1 MENNRNRNILG
12 PKLFPQWLEAKG
24 KLKFLNEFCKENK
37 INTIQCHQIKEH
49 LRDQIQNYKSII
61 RNAKHSYP
69 NRKNYIINSGAIIY
83 ILEGKKYYHFGL
95 ITESK
100 NLLHHKVR
108 KRFCKSLITEYLQLQ
123 RINANEAKY
132 FHNLSKS
139 LFRIIFPDLLHLDET
154 SHLTIIPDGD
164 FHKLS
169 FESLLLPESTDS
181 NPVYLIEKIPIS
193 YSLGRQLS
201 RNFDNLD
208 NNKIAS
214 FSPSFDNTG
223 VASRR
228 SCANNSYSQ
237 LVCNSEEAA
246 SSAALL
252 NGSHFDADKASVHN
266 FLSSI
271 SNYDIIHIASH
282 ACIDTT
288 DYLNSRLIL
297 NDGEVTVRDLYNVDF
312 NGKTIIL
319 SACSTAEGRVMSGEG
334 VFNLVRVMTELGCRD
349 MIVSLWPIDD
359 CETSK
364 LLADYFSNL
373 SKGIPPAVSLQQA
386 KRNYLKNA
394 DKLRSQ
400 PFFWAPLI
408 YISNDINTPSLS
420 ISFKKQE
427 RIKKVVTLCTG
438 IGLGAL
444 TIGLFLK
451 KRWGQAAA

>member
-1 MENNRNRNILG
+1 
-12 PKLFPQWLEAKG
+12 
-24 KLKFLNEFCKENK
+24 
-37 INTIQCHQIKEH
+37 
-49 LRDQIQNYKSII
+49 
-61 RNAKHSYP
+61 
-69 NRKNYIINSGAIIY
+69 
-83 ILEGKKYYHFGL
+83 
-95 ITESK
+95 
-100 NLLHHKVR
+100 
-108 KRFCKSLITEYLQLQ
+108 
-123 RINANEAKY
+123 
-132 FHNLSKS
+132 
-139 LFRIIFPDLLHLDET
+139 
-154 SHLTIIPDGD
+154 
-164 FHKLS
+164 
-169 FESLLLPESTDS
+169 
-181 NPVYLIEKIPIS
+181 
-193 YSLGRQLS
+193 LGRQLS

-208 NNKIAS
+208 NHKIAS

-223 VASRR
+223 VATRR
-228 SCANNSYSQ
+228 SCLSNSYSQ

-252 NGSHFDADKASVHN
+252 NGSHFDADEASVHN

-271 SNYDIIHIASH
+271 SHYDIIHIASH
-282 ACIDTT
+282 ACIDTI

-349 MIVSLWPIDD
+349 IIVSLWPIDD

-364 LLADYFSNL
+364 LLTDYFTNL

-386 KRNYLKNA
+386 KRDYLKNA

-420 ISFKKQE
+420 VSFKKKE
-427 RIKKVVTLCTG
+427 RTRKVVSLCAG
-438 IGLGAL
+438 IGLGTL